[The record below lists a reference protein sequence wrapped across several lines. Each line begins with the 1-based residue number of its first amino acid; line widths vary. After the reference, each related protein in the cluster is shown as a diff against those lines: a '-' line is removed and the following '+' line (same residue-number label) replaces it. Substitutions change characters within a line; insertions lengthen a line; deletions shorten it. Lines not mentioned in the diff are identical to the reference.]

1 MTARVMFVL
10 LALIVLCAGFQ
21 PVSAQPDSSKTSST
35 ATATLSPD
43 SVVYPPS
50 PARLAKQTA
59 YARFGNIWRFAD
71 FFISIAVFLIILF
84 TGLSARLR
92 DIASAMKRDFLK
104 WWLYLALLLV
114 VMYILSFPA
123 NVYRNFMVEDQ
134 YGFMNQTFWQWWGE
148 DLLSLLLSMIFGII
162 PVAGLYFVVSRFRR
176 WWLVF
181 SICAVPI
188 AAFFMVVAP
197 VFIAPL
203 YNKYDSLTDK
213 SLETKIL
220 ALADKAGIP
229 GSHVFEV
236 NASKQSTKV
245 NAYVTGLFNTKRIV
259 LYDTLIK
266 GFTTDEI
273 LFVMGHEM
281 GHYVM
286 NHVWIGLAVLLV
298 FLCFLLWLI
307 NRFIHD
313 LIHRWRRNFGF
324 ERIQDVASLPLLML
338 CLTVIMFFAQP
349 VTNTVSRAM
358 EHSAD
363 KFGMNISQVSGD
375 VAASAFDKLS
385 VYNMSDPDP
394 SSLVEFWFYDHP
406 AIKKRIEF
414 VRSYRP

>member
-1 MTARVMFVL
+1 MTARVVFIL
-10 LALIVLCAGFQ
+10 LALIVLCAGFN
-21 PVSAQPDSSKTSST
+21 PVSAQTDSSKTPST
-35 ATATLSPD
+35 STATLSPD

-50 PARLAKQTA
+50 PARLAKQTS
-59 YARFGNIWRFAD
+59 YARFVNIWRFAE
-71 FFISIAVFLIILF
+71 FFISIAVLLIILF

-92 DIASAMKRDFLK
+92 DIASAMKRDFFK
-104 WWLYLALLLV
+104 WWLYFALLTIVL
-114 VMYILSFPA
+114 YILSFPA
-123 NVYRNFMVEDQ
+123 DIYRNYMVEDQ
-134 YGFMNQTFWQWWGE
+134 YGFMNQSFWQWWGE
-148 DLLSLLLSMIFGII
+148 DLLSLLLTMIFGII
-162 PVAGLYFVVSRFRR
+162 PVAGLYFVINRFRR
-176 WWLVF
+176 WWLIF

-188 AAFFMVVAP
+188 AILFIVVAP

-203 YNKYDSLTDK
+203 FNKYDSLTDK
-213 SLETKIL
+213 SLEAKIL

-236 NASKQSTKV
+236 NASKQSTKI

-286 NHVWIGLAVLLV
+286 NHIWIGLAVLLV
-298 FLCFLLWLI
+298 FLLCVLWLI

-313 LIHRWRRNFGF
+313 LIHRWRRTLGF

-338 CLTVIMFFAQP
+338 CMTVISFFAQP
-349 VTNTVSRAM
+349 VTNTASRVM

-363 KFGMNISQVSGD
+363 TFGMDISQVPGE

-394 SSLVEFWFYDHP
+394 STLVEFWFYDHP
-406 AIKKRIEF
+406 AIKKRIEY